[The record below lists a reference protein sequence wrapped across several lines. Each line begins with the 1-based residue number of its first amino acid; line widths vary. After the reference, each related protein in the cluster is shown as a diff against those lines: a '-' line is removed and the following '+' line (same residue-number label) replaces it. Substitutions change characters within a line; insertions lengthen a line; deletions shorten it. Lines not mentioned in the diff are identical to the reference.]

1 MKGGTSTIMN
11 LRDRIGYD
19 AGSTRL
25 EDALAWAAANALH
38 YVDFNADRG
47 PNHLNSWNDERIQAV
62 RETYM
67 RHGIHLGLHTAS
79 AVNVAEL
86 SPYVSDAVDAY
97 LRANIDVAMRLGCE
111 WLVVHG
117 GYHFSSD
124 IDARKAASLER
135 LKRTVAY
142 AERAK
147 AHLLLENLNFEPN
160 DAEIHYLAHN
170 VDECRYYFEA
180 ISSAHF
186 GWAFTVNHANLVPE
200 GLNGFIDA
208 FGISRI
214 GEVRLADNLGDKEV
228 HLNPGEGNIDFA
240 SLFTRLE
247 SAGYQD
253 HYMMAFGN
261 QADKLAARDVFEQYS
276 RTV

>member
-1 MKGGTSTIMN
+1 MKGGISTIMN

-19 AGSTRL
+19 AGGTPL
-25 EDALAWAAANALH
+25 EDALAWAVANALR

-47 PNHLNSWNDERIQAV
+47 PNRLDSWSDERIQAV
-62 RETYM
+62 RDPVCATTSTWACKPLPPSM
-67 RHGIHLGLHTAS
+67 WRSSHHTSAMPWMPLCGPTSMSPCGWGALARRARRLAVQQRHRCAEGCLLG
-79 AVNVAEL
+79 
-86 SPYVSDAVDAY
+86 
-97 LRANIDVAMRLGCE
+97 
-111 WLVVHG
+111 
-117 GYHFSSD
+117 
-124 IDARKAASLER
+124 R

-142 AERAK
+142 AEQAR

-160 DAEIHYLAHN
+160 NTEIHYLAHN
-170 VDECRYYFEA
+170 VNECRFFFEA

-200 GLNGFIDA
+200 GINGFIDA

-247 SAGYQD
+247 SAGYQN
-253 HYMMAFGN
+253 HYMMALGN

-276 RTV
+276 RTA

>member
-1 MKGGTSTIMN
+1 MVN

-25 EDALAWAAANALH
+25 EDALAWATANALH

-47 PNHLNSWNDERIQAV
+47 PNHLDSWNDARVQAV
-62 RETYM
+62 RESCA
-67 RHGIHLGLHTAS
+67 RHDIHLGLHTAS

-111 WLVVHG
+111 WLIVHG

-124 IDARKAASLER
+124 IAARKAASLER

-142 AERAK
+142 AEQANAR
-147 AHLLLENLNFEPN
+147 LLLENLNFEPN

-170 VDECRYYFEA
+170 IDECRYYFEA

-200 GLNGFIDA
+200 GIDGFIDA
-208 FGISRI
+208 FGMSRI
-214 GEVRLADNLGDKEV
+214 GEVRLADNLGDREV
-228 HLNPGEGNIDFA
+228 HLNPGEGNIDFV

-247 SAGYQD
+247 SSGYQG
-253 HYMMAFGN
+253 HYIMAFGD
-261 QADKLAARDVFEQYS
+261 QADKLAARDFFEQCS
-276 RTV
+276 RGG